1 MDVEV
6 LKLGGSILKS
16 YSDFQR
22 ITDLVEA
29 KCKQG
34 KQPIC
39 VLSAMKGVTD
49 RIIYALGATRT
60 QAKFDPHSF
69 VEELY
74 REHVLFSPPNVPV
87 EELRREFDKLEHVLS
102 YIRGSGEISDSVYA
116 YTVSRG
122 ENFATRIL
130 SYHIELRGIATQ
142 CFYGEDLLVTD
153 EKNKEAAVNL
163 EKTRLKVEENLI
175 PYISEG
181 KIPLIAGFAG
191 RSEGG
196 LITIFGRGGTDDT
209 AACIAYSVGC
219 KRLIK
224 YVDEGGIMSC
234 DPKFVAELKTNSEI
248 VEKVGNIPDSK
259 LIPYLSYVEASEL
272 LREERTKVVHFKV
285 LNPLMKGNITLQLKP
300 LNEEGEGTLISG
312 ENGKGSPSGRPKAI
326 SFQRDLYGVRFL
338 PSQEI
343 LPTEVYH
350 KVFKALGD
358 AGVDIRYLSISG
370 YQISLLMPQQDVTIA
385 IKALSALDF
394 AIEVKPIEGKKG
406 TFSIVGSEMKGVK
419 GFMSKVTGVIA
430 RYGIN
435 IEQATQPYSENI
447 IRFSVRDEDIPLA
460 VAAVYAEYFKE

>member
-1 MDVEV
+1 MEIEV

-16 YSDFQR
+16 YQDYQL
-22 ITDLVEA
+22 IADLIEE
-29 KCKQG
+29 KRKLG
-34 KQPIC
+34 KHPIC
-39 VLSAMKGVTD
+39 VISAMKGVTD

-60 QAKFDPHSF
+60 ETGFDPHIF
-69 VEELY
+69 VEALY
-74 REHVLFSPPNVPV
+74 KEHIIFLPTETKSGD
-87 EELRREFDKLEHVLS
+87 LRREFDKLEHVLS
-102 YIRGSGEISDSVYA
+102 YVRGSGEISDSVYA

-130 SYHIELRGIATQ
+130 SYHLESRGILTQ
-142 CFYGEDLLVTD
+142 CFYGEDLLITD

-163 EKTRLKVEENLI
+163 EKTKLKVEENLV

-209 AACIAYSVGC
+209 AACIAYCVGC

-234 DPKFVAELKTNSEI
+234 DPKFVNELKANSEV
-248 VEKVGNIPDSK
+248 VEKVGTIPEPK
-259 LIPYLSYVEASEL
+259 LIPFLNYVEASEL

-300 LNEEGEGTLISG
+300 IGEESEGTIISG
-312 ENGKGSPSGRPKAI
+312 ENGKSNQSGRPKAV
-326 SFQRDLYGVRFL
+326 SFQRGLYGVRFL
-338 PSQEI
+338 PSQSV

-350 KVFKALGD
+350 KVFEALGD
-358 AGVDIRYLSISG
+358 SGVDIRYLSISG
-370 YQISLLMPQQDVTIA
+370 YQISLLMPQSDVPLA
-385 IKALSALDF
+385 IKALKALEF
-394 AIEVKPIEGKKG
+394 AVEVTQIEGRKG

-419 GFMSKVTGVIA
+419 GFMSKITGIIA
-430 RYGIN
+430 QYGIN
-435 IEQATQPYSENI
+435 IEQATQPYGENI